1 MADVFRELGE
11 SICKGIGQTDRENEN
26 KTKDWYMQEL
36 REENERLKGKVEAY
50 EFVIERICGN
60 GKNEP

>member
-26 KTKDWYMQEL
+26 KTKDWYM
-36 REENERLKGKVEAY
+36 
-50 EFVIERICGN
+50 
-60 GKNEP
+60 